1 MKMRTMM
8 KKKNK
13 KKTNFPDL
21 ITLPP
26 HNHFKHFISSI
37 LFKLKLLMSKF
48 FKNDDKNFELEI
60 VKLKMLLSQKEL
72 DFTLLKAQYDFE
84 LTVLKNEINQF
95 NLQKI
100 IDHK

>member
-26 HNHFKHFISSI
+26 HNHFKHFFNSL
-37 LFKLKLLMSKF
+37 LFKIKKF
-48 FKNDDKNFELEI
+48 FKNDDKNLELEI
-60 VKLKMLLSQKEL
+60 VMLKMLLSQKEL
-72 DFTLLKAQYDFE
+72 DLTLLKAQYDFE
-84 LTVLKNEINQF
+84 LTVFKNEINQF

>member
-1 MKMRTMM
+1 MRTMM

-26 HNHFKHFISSI
+26 HNHFKHFFSSL
-37 LFKLKLLMSKF
+37 LFKIKKF
-48 FKNDDKNFELEI
+48 FKNDDKNLELEI
-60 VKLKMLLSQKEL
+60 VMLKMLLSQKEL
-72 DFTLLKAQYDFE
+72 DLTLLKAQYDFE

>member
-1 MKMRTMM
+1 M

-21 ITLPP
+21 IISPP
-26 HNHFKHFISSI
+26 HNHFKHFFSSL
-37 LFKLKLLMSKF
+37 LFKIKLLINKF
-48 FKNDDKNFELEI
+48 FKKNDKNLELEI
-60 VKLKMLLSQKEL
+60 VMLKMLLLQKEL
-72 DFTLLKAQYDFE
+72 DFTLLKAQNNIE

-100 IDHK
+100 INQK

>member
-1 MKMRTMM
+1 MRTMM

-26 HNHFKHFISSI
+26 HNHFKHFFSSL
-37 LFKLKLLMSKF
+37 LFKIKKF
-48 FKNDDKNFELEI
+48 FKNDDKNLELEI
-60 VKLKMLLSQKEL
+60 VMLKMLLSQKEL

>member
-1 MKMRTMM
+1 M
-8 KKKNK
+8 KKKI

-26 HNHFKHFISSI
+26 HNHFKHFFSSI
-37 LFKLKLLMSKF
+37 LFKLKTLMSKF
-48 FKNDDKNFELEI
+48 FKNDYKNLELEI
-60 VKLKMLLSQKEL
+60 VMLKMLLSQKEL
-72 DFTLLKAQYDFE
+72 DFNLLKAQYDFE
-84 LTVLKNEINQF
+84 LLVLKNEINQF

>member
-26 HNHFKHFISSI
+26 HNHFKHFFSSL
-37 LFKLKLLMSKF
+37 LFKIKKF
-48 FKNDDKNFELEI
+48 FKNDDKNLELEI
-60 VKLKMLLSQKEL
+60 VMLKMLLSQKEL
-72 DFTLLKAQYDFE
+72 DLTLLKAQYDFE

>member
-1 MKMRTMM
+1 MIF
-8 KKKNK
+8 
-13 KKTNFPDL
+13 TNVLLPL
-21 ITLPP
+21 PVLPIIPNRSPILTLR
-26 HNHFKHFISSI
+26 SI
-37 LFKLKLLMSKF
+37 LFKLKSLMNKL
-48 FKNDDKNFELEI
+48 FKKDDKNLELEI
-60 VKLKMLLSQKEL
+60 VMLKMLLSQKEL

>member
-1 MKMRTMM
+1 
-8 KKKNK
+8 
-13 KKTNFPDL
+13 
-21 ITLPP
+21 
-26 HNHFKHFISSI
+26 
-37 LFKLKLLMSKF
+37 MSKF
-48 FKNDDKNFELEI
+48 FKNNDKNLELEI
-60 VKLKMLLSQKEL
+60 VMLKMLLSQKEL

>member
-1 MKMRTMM
+1 MRTMM

-26 HNHFKHFISSI
+26 HNHFKHFFSSL
-37 LFKLKLLMSKF
+37 LFKIKKF
-48 FKNDDKNFELEI
+48 FKNDDKNLELEI
-60 VKLKMLLSQKEL
+60 VMLKMLLSQKEL
-72 DFTLLKAQYDFE
+72 DFALLKAQYDFE

>member
-1 MKMRTMM
+1 MRTMM

-26 HNHFKHFISSI
+26 HNHFKHFFSS
-37 LFKLKLLMSKF
+37 LFFKIKKF
-48 FKNDDKNFELEI
+48 FKNDDKNLELEI
-60 VKLKMLLSQKEL
+60 EMLKMLLSQKEL
-72 DFTLLKAQYDFE
+72 DFKLLKAQYDFE
-84 LTVLKNEINQF
+84 LTVLKNELNQF

>member
-1 MKMRTMM
+1 MRTMM

-26 HNHFKHFISSI
+26 HNHFKHFFSSL
-37 LFKLKLLMSKF
+37 LFKIKKF
-48 FKNDDKNFELEI
+48 FKNDDKNLELEI
-60 VKLKMLLSQKEL
+60 VMLKMLLSQKEL
-72 DFTLLKAQYDFE
+72 DLTLLKAQYDFE

-100 IDHK
+100 IDRK

>member
-26 HNHFKHFISSI
+26 HNHFKHFFSSL
-37 LFKLKLLMSKF
+37 LFKIKKF
-48 FKNDDKNFELEI
+48 FKNDDKNLELEI
-60 VKLKMLLSQKEL
+60 VMLKMLLSQKEL
-72 DFTLLKAQYDFE
+72 DLTLLKAQYDFE

-100 IDHK
+100 IDQK

>member
-1 MKMRTMM
+1 MKMMM

-26 HNHFKHFISSI
+26 HNHFKHFFSSL
-37 LFKLKLLMSKF
+37 LFKIKQLIKKF
-48 FKNDDKNFELEI
+48 FKNDDKNLELEMMKI
-60 VKLKMLLSQKEL
+60 LLLQKEL
-72 DFTLLKAQYDFE
+72 ELTLLKAQNNIE

-100 IDHK
+100 TNQK

>member
-1 MKMRTMM
+1 MRTMM

-26 HNHFKHFISSI
+26 HNHFKHFFSSL
-37 LFKLKLLMSKF
+37 LFKIKKF
-48 FKNDDKNFELEI
+48 FKNDDKNLELEI
-60 VKLKMLLSQKEL
+60 VMLKMLLSQKEL
-72 DFTLLKAQYDFE
+72 DFNLLKAQYDFE
-84 LTVLKNEINQF
+84 LLVLKNEINQF

>member
-1 MKMRTMM
+1 MRTMM

-26 HNHFKHFISSI
+26 HNHFKHFFSSL
-37 LFKLKLLMSKF
+37 LFKIKKF
-48 FKNDDKNFELEI
+48 FKNDDKNLELEI
-60 VKLKMLLSQKEL
+60 VMLKMLLSQKEL
-72 DFTLLKAQYDFE
+72 DFKLLKAQYDFE

>member
-1 MKMRTMM
+1 M

-26 HNHFKHFISSI
+26 HNHFKHFFSSL
-37 LFKLKLLMSKF
+37 LFKIKKF
-48 FKNDDKNFELEI
+48 FKNDDKNLELEI
-60 VKLKMLLSQKEL
+60 VMLKMLLSQKEL
-72 DFTLLKAQYDFE
+72 DFNLLKAQYDFE
-84 LTVLKNEINQF
+84 LLVLKNEINQF

>member
-21 ITLPP
+21 ITSPP
-26 HNHFKHFISSI
+26 HNHFKHFFSSL
-37 LFKLKLLMSKF
+37 LFKIKKF
-48 FKNDDKNFELEI
+48 FKNDDKNLELEI
-60 VKLKMLLSQKEL
+60 VMLKMLLSQKEL
-72 DFTLLKAQYDFE
+72 DLTLLKAQYDFE

-100 IDHK
+100 IDQK

>member
-26 HNHFKHFISSI
+26 HNHFKHFFSSL
-37 LFKLKLLMSKF
+37 LFKIKQLIKKF
-48 FKNDDKNFELEI
+48 FKNDDKNLELEMMKI
-60 VKLKMLLSQKEL
+60 LLLQKEL
-72 DFTLLKAQYDFE
+72 ELTLLKAQNNIE

-100 IDHK
+100 INQK

>member
-1 MKMRTMM
+1 M

-26 HNHFKHFISSI
+26 HNHFKHFFSSL
-37 LFKLKLLMSKF
+37 LFKIKKF
-48 FKNDDKNFELEI
+48 FKNDDKNLELEI
-60 VKLKMLLSQKEL
+60 VMLKMLLSQKEL
-72 DFTLLKAQYDFE
+72 DLTLLKAQYDFE

>member
-1 MKMRTMM
+1 MKMMM

-26 HNHFKHFISSI
+26 HNHFKHFFSSL
-37 LFKLKLLMSKF
+37 LFKIKQLIKKF
-48 FKNDDKNFELEI
+48 FKNDDKNLELEMMKI
-60 VKLKMLLSQKEL
+60 LLLQKEL
-72 DFTLLKAQYDFE
+72 ELTLLKAQNNIE

-100 IDHK
+100 INQK